1 MSEVTTLNA
10 WDRDEVVSCAVDR
23 YMEGKSAGE
32 VARELKARFGVVV
45 SRNAVIGKL
54 NRMGVAQKRA
64 AQPSAP
70 KPTRTNTRYNA
81 PKGAKA
87 PSVRKTHKRNPK
99 AAFKPAFKVIVAGN
113 GAIFLHDQVR
123 TPSVKVKTPPA
134 DIATAPRHWES
145 RRFGECAFPVND
157 DVTAIQSCCNPCG
170 AATYCTDHRAIMS
183 GGMPKSWEN
192 FTKAKFARWVA

>member
-99 AAFKPAFKVIVAGN
+99 APFTPVFKIVVAGN
-113 GAIFLHDQVR
+113 GATFVHDTR
-123 TPSVKVKTPPA
+123 PPREKVTTPPA
-134 DIATAPRHWES
+134 EIAVAPRHWES
-145 RRFGECAFPVND
+145 RRFGECAFPIND
-157 DVTAIQSCCNPCG
+157 DHSNIQSCCNPCG
-170 AATYCTDHRAIMS
+170 AATYCPDHKAIMS
-183 GGMPKSWEN
+183 GPMPRSWER
-192 FTKAKFARWVA
+192 FDQPGYFRRMA